1 MWHFLNCVASGYI
14 LFCLDKK
21 VVLKFVHHLSIFAY
35 MILKYILENYES
47 FLIYFLASTFFP
59 LKMNWQS
66 VRMMSTIDILKQNC
80 LQYFL
85 KCVYSRI

>member
-1 MWHFLNCVASGYI
+1 MWHFLNCVASGHI

-47 FLIYFLASTFFP
+47 LFGIYIFPFENELAEYKNVHNWHSETKLFTVL
-59 LKMNWQS
+59 LKMH
-66 VRMMSTIDILKQNC
+66 L
-80 LQYFL
+80 
-85 KCVYSRI
+85 